1 MLPRWLI
8 FALLS
13 AVAAAFVP
21 IFGKIGLPSSAN
33 SNVATTIRGI
43 VMALLLC
50 IFCTSLNLWR
60 HLETIPGKAYTGI
73 ILSGVAGAASWL
85 FYYHA
90 LQIGA
95 VSNVAPIDKLS
106 VPFSV
111 LLAVLVFREHPNWLN
126 WIGVLFVAIGAY
138 LTTLKLTR

>member
-1 MLPRWLI
+1 MPRWLL
-8 FALLS
+8 FAILS

-21 IFGKIGLPSSAN
+21 IFGKIGMPASAN
-33 SNVATTIRGI
+33 SNVATAIRGV

-60 HLETIPGKAYTGI
+60 NLDTIPGKAYTGL

-90 LQIGA
+90 LQIGT

-106 VPFSV
+106 VPFAV
-111 LLAVLVFREHPNWLN
+111 LLAVLLFGDQPNWLN
-126 WIGVLFVAIGAY
+126 WIGVILVAAGAY
-138 LTTLKLTR
+138 LTTLKLTH